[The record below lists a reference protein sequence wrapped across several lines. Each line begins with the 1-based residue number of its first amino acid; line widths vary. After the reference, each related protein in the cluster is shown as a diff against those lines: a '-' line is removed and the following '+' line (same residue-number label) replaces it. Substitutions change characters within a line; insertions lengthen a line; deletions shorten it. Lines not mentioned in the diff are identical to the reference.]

1 MILTQEQ
8 KDNLTEL
15 INIGFSRAA
24 AALSELTGD
33 RILLEVPKVDVV
45 LVEELGPRLE
55 PVAEG
60 EVTTVHQLFSGDVSG
75 DAMLILNR
83 SGALLLT
90 DLLTESEAGTYSDF
104 SSTVREVLLEVGN
117 IILNSCLGMFGN
129 LLKVHF
135 TFSVPELQ
143 INAVKEMLATL
154 HSGQSRVDYAL
165 LVFMGFSLKEKFISG
180 NLVIVLGVSSLA
192 RLLEKVDKLDDL
204 MLEES

>member
-1 MILTQEQ
+1 MILTNTQ

-45 LVEELGPRLE
+45 PVNELAQRLA
-55 PVAEG
+55 PMADG
-60 EVTTVHQLFSGDVSG
+60 EVTTVHQLFAGEVSG

-83 SGALLLT
+83 QGALLLT
-90 DLLTESEAGTYSDF
+90 DLLTESETGTYSDF
-104 SSTVREVLLEVGN
+104 SSTVKEVLLEVGN

-135 TFSVPELQ
+135 TFSVPELH
-143 INAVKEMLATL
+143 INAIEEMLKTL
-154 HSGQSRVDYAL
+154 DVGEKRVDYAL
-165 LVFMGFSLKEKFISG
+165 LVFMGFSLREKFISG
-180 NLVIVLGVSSLA
+180 NFVIVLGVSSLA
-192 RLLEKVDKLDDL
+192 KLLEKINRLDDL
-204 MLEES
+204 MLDES

>member
-1 MILTQEQ
+1 MILTHEQ

-33 RILLEVPKVDVV
+33 RILLEVPKVDIVP
-45 LVEELGPRLE
+45 VENLSYRLNLIS
-55 PVAEG
+55 EG
-60 EVTTVHQLFSGDVSG
+60 EVTTVHQLFSGEVNG

-90 DLLTESEAGTYSDF
+90 DLLTESEPGTYTSF

-135 TFSVPELQ
+135 TFSMPELH
-143 INAVKEMLATL
+143 IDNVEEMLLTL
-154 HSGQSRVDYAL
+154 HIGENRVDYAL
-165 LVFMGFSLKEKFISG
+165 LIFMGFSLKEKFIAG
-180 NLVIVLGVSSLA
+180 NLIIVLGVSSLSK
-192 RLLEKVDKLDDL
+192 LLEKVDRLDDL
-204 MLEES
+204 MFEQP

>member
-1 MILTQEQ
+1 MILSQDQ

-24 AALSELTGD
+24 ASLSELTGD

-45 LVEELGPRLE
+45 PVEELAPRLE
-55 PVAEG
+55 PMTEG
-60 EVTTVHQLFSGDVSG
+60 VVTTVHQLFAGEVSG

-83 SGALLLT
+83 TGALLLT
-90 DLLTESEAGTYSDF
+90 DLLTESETGTYTDF
-104 SSTVREVLLEVGN
+104 SSTVKEVLLEVGN

-135 TFSVPELQ
+135 TFSVPQLHIDAVEEMLKTLQ
-143 INAVKEMLATL
+143 IGDN
-154 HSGQSRVDYAL
+154 RVDYAL
-165 LVFMGFSLKEKFISG
+165 LVFMGFSLKETFISG

-192 RLLEKVDKLDDL
+192 KLLEKVDKLDDL